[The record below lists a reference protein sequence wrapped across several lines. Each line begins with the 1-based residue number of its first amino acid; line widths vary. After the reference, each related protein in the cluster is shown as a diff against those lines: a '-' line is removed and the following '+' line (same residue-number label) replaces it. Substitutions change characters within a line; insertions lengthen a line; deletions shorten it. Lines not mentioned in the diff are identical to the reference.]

1 MDVIIGVTLADA
13 RRWRADHIADA
24 PHLADATL
32 VSAYA
37 HGWRHLEG
45 SKVRRIYVTPDAHR
59 GRDSHRTL
67 TTARRNQAKT
77 RNTTG
82 SGDGTSATRQAH

>member
-1 MDVIIGVTLADA
+1 MDVVIGVTLADA

-24 PHLADATL
+24 PHLAHATL

-45 SKVRRIYVTPDAHR
+45 TKVRRIYVTPDAHR
-59 GRDSHRTL
+59 GRDFHRTL

-77 RNTTG
+77 RHTIAP
-82 SGDGTSATRQAH
+82 GDGARPTRQAH